1 MFGCVRG
8 LLIINSADTMNTKS
22 LVLCLNIVERQE
34 NEVFVCKS
42 VDVNL
47 ERIHFND
54 NVLLQR
60 IQIKNGILEFLDYL
74 NEFTGKLLQ

>member
-1 MFGCVRG
+1 M
-8 LLIINSADTMNTKS
+8 
-22 LVLCLNIVERQE
+22 ERQE

-54 NVLLQR
+54 NNLLQR
-60 IQIKNGILEFLDYL
+60 IQIKNGVFEFLDYL

>member
-34 NEVFVCKS
+34 NEAFVCKS

-54 NVLLQR
+54 RNLLPT
-60 IQIKNGILEFLDYL
+60 IQIKNEVFEFLDYL
-74 NEFTGKLLQ
+74 NEFTGKILQ